1 MGNESSGAVITLLG
15 IALWAVLPG
24 YIAEGKGRSFWGFY
38 FLSFLI
44 SPLVTT
50 IIALCLSKEKKVFV
64 PVTPPQHE
72 TQVPPD
78 AAWKCSCGRYHPKY
92 VSSCVCGR
100 SRSDNAKATT
110 GNTAAAQKS
119 CFCRKCG
126 SKLLG
131 DSQFCDK
138 CGTKVEKEG

>member
-1 MGNESSGAVITLLG
+1 MTLVL
-15 IALWAVLPG
+15 IILAWLVLPIIPAM
-24 YIAEGKGRSFWGFY
+24 IAEGKGRSFWGFY
-38 FLSFLI
+38 FI
-44 SPLVTT
+44 SWFVSPIITT
-50 IIALCLSKEKKVFV
+50 FVALCLSKEGKVYV
-64 PVTPPQHE
+64 QVMPPQHGA
-72 TQVPPD
+72 QPPAD
-78 AAWKCSCGRYHPKY
+78 ATWRCKCGRTHPKY
-92 VSSCVCGR
+92 VSSCVCGG
-100 SRSDNAKATT
+100 SRSDNAKATA